1 MTAANQ
7 LKQEATSIHQSIEN
21 QKEQFLEL
29 DNDGDI
35 TVETTE
41 SNGQT
46 VTINL
51 VDKLI
56 EQDLNLTNELVNSL
70 NETITNF
77 QTELF
82 TSPSAVQQ
90 FRIQELS
97 AMFLQIRGGLGNIE
111 NKIRTIQAEENLSAQ
126 QKSTR
131 ISALK
136 NEASNLTDNA
146 KSNLQELSSLGATEQ
161 ILENI

>member
-1 MTAANQ
+1 MGEILQIEPN
-7 LKQEATSIHQSIEN
+7 KQEVLSPDNSNKDVEDDYDYARRNLRDLIDSGMGD
-21 QKEQFLEL
+21 L

-90 FRIQELS
+90 FRIQE
-97 AMFLQIRGGLGNIE
+97 
-111 NKIRTIQAEENLSAQ
+111 
-126 QKSTR
+126 
-131 ISALK
+131 
-136 NEASNLTDNA
+136 
-146 KSNLQELSSLGATEQ
+146 
-161 ILENI
+161 